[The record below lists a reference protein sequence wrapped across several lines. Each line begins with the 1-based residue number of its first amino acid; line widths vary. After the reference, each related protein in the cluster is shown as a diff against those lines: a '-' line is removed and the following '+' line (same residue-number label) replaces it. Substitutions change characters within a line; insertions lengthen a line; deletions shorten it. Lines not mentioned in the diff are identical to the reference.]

1 MKIDHDEV
9 MRRVAGISP
18 TLARNAAACAAARQL
33 VPESMRAMVAAGMF
47 RISEPARVGG
57 YELPLRT
64 LAAAVTGLSEAC
76 SSSGWVLMV
85 MGAHHFCLGHFP
97 QTAQD
102 AVFGGS
108 ADGLVAGTLA
118 WQGSATPIAGG
129 HRIDGRWQFCSG
141 VDHADWVMLGCAEAQ
156 TRAPLVHVVVPRS
169 QIIVDDTWQVMG
181 LQGTG
186 SKDVV
191 AEGIFV
197 PLERSVDTRAMMTGS
212 SPYAGDHSTNLYRV
226 AAESMLSLSVATAVL
241 GMARQ
246 ALVRFVERT
255 LERRAIPSGT
265 SKSEYAPT
273 QIRLAESSA
282 EIRAAELT
290 IHDSLDLLEK
300 VAAGSAIP
308 HIEYRAQVKWQAA
321 AKETE
326 EDNTTAGAWSGN
338 VREEIVRTR
347 ASRLRRPEKRAVV
360 VTTGRNERR
369 IKGACVAAWDCQR
382 GSSCLV
388 QLNEHRAATPGTSLG
403 RPPAG
408 GPGPDVGAAG

>member
-1 MKIDHDEV
+1 MKPDHDEV

-33 VPESMRAMVAAGMF
+33 VPESMRSMVAAGMF

-102 AVFGGS
+102 AVFGGG

-141 VDHADWVMLGCAEAQ
+141 VDHANWVMLGCADIE

-169 QIIVDDTWQVMG
+169 QIIIDDTWHVMG

-191 AEGIFV
+191 AQGVFV

-212 SPYAGDHSTNLYRV
+212 SPYARDHSTNLYRV

-241 GMARQ
+241 GVARH

-308 HIEYRAQVKWQAA
+308 NIEYRARVKWQAA
-321 AKETE
+321 YSAELCRRSVE
-326 EDNTTAGAWSGN
+326 RLFAGSGAHGVYLSN
-338 VREEIVRTR
+338 SLQ
-347 ASRLRRPEKRAVV
+347 ALLR
-360 VTTGRNERR
+360 
-369 IKGACVAAWDCQR
+369 D
-382 GSSCLV
+382 V
-388 QLNEHRAATPGTSLG
+388 Q
-403 RPPAG
+403 
-408 GPGPDVGAAG
+408 VGAQHASIDFDSAAESYGKMRLSAPGKIK